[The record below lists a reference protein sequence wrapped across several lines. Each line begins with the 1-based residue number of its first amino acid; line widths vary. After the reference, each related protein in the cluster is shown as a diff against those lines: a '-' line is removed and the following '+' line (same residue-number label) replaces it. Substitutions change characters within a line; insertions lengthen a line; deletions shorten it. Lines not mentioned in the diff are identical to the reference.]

1 MGVAEHPA
9 TFHSP
14 SGVGKGG
21 RGMVGGMMDHGWR
34 RVSERELSTKRQE
47 HRIMCTGMQGWIQG
61 IPALSKPPHSH
72 NHTHV

>member
-21 RGMVGGMMDHGWR
+21 RGMEEGMMEHG
-34 RVSERELSTKRQE
+34 
-47 HRIMCTGMQGWIQG
+47 
-61 IPALSKPPHSH
+61 
-72 NHTHV
+72 